1 MLFKTIRGYMW
12 RMVIPVFLLLACSN
26 SKEKPKEKGEIKKK
40 STFIEVADFTLS
52 TLDGDTM
59 ALSDFKGK
67 VIILDFW
74 ATWCAPCRVEI
85 PGFVELQ
92 REYGEMDLQILG
104 VSLDGG
110 RKEGI
115 VEFCERYYVN
125 YPILMDNG
133 EVARKFGVTAIPTTY
148 IIDRDGN
155 FVKKY
160 VGARGKEVFKSDIE
174 ELLR

>member
-1 MLFKTIRGYMW
+1 MW
-12 RMVIPVFLLLACSN
+12 RMVIPVFLLFACSG

-40 STFIEVADFTLS
+40 STFIEVADFTLP
-52 TLDGDTM
+52 TLDSDKIS
-59 ALSDFKGK
+59 LSDFKGK

-74 ATWCAPCRVEI
+74 ATWCGPCRIEM

-92 REYGEMDLQILG
+92 TEYGERGLQILG

-110 RKEGI
+110 RKEGV

-125 YPILMDNG
+125 YPIFMDNG
-133 EVARKFGVTAIPTTY
+133 EVARRFGVIAIPTTY

-155 FVKKY
+155 LVKKY
-160 VGARGKEVFKSDIE
+160 VGAREKETFKSDIE